1 MGGAWLQALV
11 FSPAAVFLSP
21 RAKNIEDPV
30 TIATPDTVIWH
41 DQMRRAFALAKKGPL
56 VNENP
61 RVGCV
66 LVTDD
71 GVIVAE
77 GFHRGAG
84 FDHAEVD
91 ALTQLKTKGISP
103 AGLTA
108 VVSLEP
114 CRHEGRTPPCAKG
127 LVEAGISRVVYSVS
141 DPGMQSARGAQ
152 YLRDNGVE
160 VIGGVLA
167 EEGVDVVRHWHT
179 ATALGR
185 PFVTVKWAQSLD
197 GRIAASDGTSQW
209 ITSPESRSLVHQ
221 DRSDH
226 GAIVVGTET
235 ALVDDPSLTARD
247 DDGELYTSQPHAVV
261 IGRRDIPASAKL
273 HDHPAGFSHFPTR
286 DVGEVLAQLYSRGIR
301 SCYVEGGATLI
312 AAFVKAGLVDEYHIT
327 MGPMLLGGNKVAI
340 TDIGVSTLDEARH
353 LDIVDFFVTGG
364 DIRIVARP
372 AHHPPQLAKE
382 A

>member
-1 MGGAWLQALV
+1 M
-11 FSPAAVFLSP
+11 PAAVFLSP

-30 TIATPDTVIWH
+30 TPATTNTVIWH

-66 LVTDD
+66 LVTED
-71 GVIVAE
+71 GTIVAE

-84 FDHAEVD
+84 HDHAEVD
-91 ALTQLKTKGISP
+91 ALTMLRAKGIPS

-114 CRHEGRTPPCAKG
+114 CRHEGRTPPCAKA
-127 LVEAGISRVVYSVS
+127 LVEAGIARVVYSVS
-141 DPGMQSARGAQ
+141 DPGGESANGSQ
-152 YLRDNGVE
+152 YLRDHGVE

-167 EEGVDVVRHWHT
+167 DEGVDVVRHWHT
-179 ATALGR
+179 ATTLQR

-209 ITSPESRSLVHQ
+209 ITSPQSRALVHT
-221 DRSDH
+221 DRANH

-235 ALVDDPSLTARD
+235 ALVDDPSLTARE
-247 DDGELYTSQPHAVV
+247 DDGQLYPTQPHAVV
-261 IGRRDIPASAKL
+261 IGMRDIPESAKL
-273 HDHPAGFSHFPTR
+273 HHHPAGVSHFRTH
-286 DVGEVLAQLYSRGIR
+286 DIAKVLTELFSRGIR

-312 AAFVKAGLVDEYHIT
+312 AAFVAAGLVDEFHIT
-327 MGPMLLGGNKVAI
+327 MGPMLLGGDKVAI
-340 TDIGVSTLDEARH
+340 TDIGVSSLTEAVQ
-353 LDIVDFFVTGG
+353 LTITDFFVTGG

-372 AHHPPQLAKE
+372 AHPTPQPAKE

>member
-1 MGGAWLQALV
+1 
-11 FSPAAVFLSP
+11 LSP

-30 TIATPDTVIWH
+30 TIATNETVIWH

-66 LVTDD
+66 LVADD
-71 GVIVAE
+71 GAIVAE

-84 FDHAEVD
+84 RDHAEVD
-91 ALTQLKTKGISP
+91 ALTQLRAKGISSR
-103 AGLTA
+103 GLTA

-127 LVEAGISRVVYSVS
+127 LVDAGISRVVFSVS
-141 DPGMQSARGAQ
+141 DPGGESAEGAK
-152 YLRDNGVE
+152 YLGDNGVE

-167 EEGVDVVRHWHT
+167 DEGLEVIRHWHT

-197 GRIAASDGTSQW
+197 GRLAAQDGTSQW
-209 ITSPESRSLVHQ
+209 ITSPQSRSLVHL
-221 DRSDH
+221 DRSNH

-235 ALVDDPSLTARD
+235 ALVDDPSLTART
-247 DDGELYTSQPHAVV
+247 DDGELHPAQPHAVV
-261 IGRRDIPASAKL
+261 IGLRDIPATARL
-273 HDHPAGFSHFPTR
+273 RDHPGGFSHFRTH
-286 DVGEVLAQLYSRGIR
+286 DVGEVLAELFGRGIR

-312 AAFVKAGLVDEYHIT
+312 AAFVRAELVDEYHIT
-327 MGPMLLGGNKVAI
+327 MGPMLIGGDKVAI
-340 TDIGVSTLDEARH
+340 TDIGVETLGDARH
-353 LDIVDFFVTGG
+353 LDISDLFVTGG

-372 AHHPPQLAKE
+372 ASHTPQPAKE

>member
-1 MGGAWLQALV
+1 MVAGIV
-11 FSPAAVFLSP
+11 FLRAAIFLSP
-21 RAKNIEDPV
+21 RAKNTEDPV
-30 TIATPDTVIWH
+30 TVATDNTVVWH

-71 GVIVAE
+71 GVIIAE

-91 ALTQLKTKGISP
+91 ALTKLRAKGISSE
-103 AGLTA
+103 GLTA

-127 LVEAGISRVVYSVS
+127 LVEAGITRVVFSVS
-141 DPGMQSARGAQ
+141 DPGGKSAKGAQ
-152 YLRDNGVE
+152 YLLDHGVE

-167 EEGVDVVRHWHT
+167 DEGLDVIRHWHT
-179 ATALGR
+179 ATTLGR

-197 GRIAASDGTSQW
+197 GRIAAPDGTSQW
-209 ITSPESRSLVHQ
+209 ITSAESRSLVHV
-221 DRSDH
+221 DRSRH

-235 ALVDDPSLTARD
+235 ALVDDPSLTARTD
-247 DDGELYTSQPHAVV
+247 EGDLYPSQPHAVV
-261 IGRRDIPASAKL
+261 IGMREIPTSAKL
-273 HDHPAGFSHFPTR
+273 HHHPAGFSHFPTH
-286 DVGEVLAQLYSRGIR
+286 DVGAVLAELFSRGIR
-301 SCYVEGGATLI
+301 SCYVEGGATII
-312 AAFVKAGLVDEYHIT
+312 AAFVKAGLVDEYHLT
-327 MGPMLLGGNKVAI
+327 MGPILLGGDKVAI
-340 TDIGVSTLDEARH
+340 TDIGVKTLDEARH

-372 AHHPPQLAKE
+372 AHHTPRLAKE

>member
-1 MGGAWLQALV
+1 MVAGIAFL
-11 FSPAAVFLSP
+11 PAAIFLSP
-21 RAKNIEDPV
+21 RAKTIEEPV
-30 TIATPDTVIWH
+30 TVASYDTIIWH
-41 DQMRRAFALAKKGPL
+41 DQMRRAFALAKKGPM

-71 GVIVAE
+71 GVVVAE

-84 FDHAEVD
+84 NDHAEVD
-91 ALTQLKTKGISP
+91 ALTKLRAKGIPS

-127 LVEAGISRVVYSVS
+127 LVDAGVSRVVYSVS
-141 DPGMQSARGAQ
+141 DPGGQSADGSQ
-152 YLRDNGVE
+152 FLRDSGVE
-160 VIGGVLA
+160 VIGGVLTD
-167 EEGVDVVRHWHT
+167 EGLDVVRHWHT
-179 ATALGR
+179 ATTLGR

-209 ITSPESRSLVHQ
+209 ITSADSRSLVHQ

-235 ALVDDPSLTARD
+235 ALVDDPSLTART
-247 DDGELYTSQPHAVV
+247 DDGDLYPTQPHAVV
-261 IGRRDIPASAKL
+261 IGLRDIPATAKL
-273 HDHPAGFSHFPTR
+273 HQHPGGLSQFQTH
-286 DVGEVLAQLYSRGIR
+286 DVAQVLAELFERGIR

-312 AAFVKAGLVDEYHIT
+312 GAFVRAGLVDEYHIT
-327 MGPMLLGGNKVAI
+327 MGPMLLGGDKVAI
-340 TDIGVSTLDEARH
+340 ADIGASTLGEARH
-353 LDIVDFFVTGG
+353 LTIADLFITGG
-364 DIRIVARP
+364 DIRVVARP
-372 AHHPPQLAKE
+372 ESHTPHAPRE

>member
-1 MGGAWLQALV
+1 M
-11 FSPAAVFLSP
+11 
-21 RAKNIEDPV
+21 
-30 TIATPDTVIWH
+30 TIATNDTVIWH

-71 GVIVAE
+71 GVVVAE

-84 FDHAEVD
+84 NDHAEVD
-91 ALTQLKTKGISP
+91 ALTKLRAKGIP
-103 AGLTA
+103 TNGLTA

-141 DPGMQSARGAQ
+141 DPGGESAEGAK

-160 VIGGVLA
+160 VVGGVLA
-167 EEGVDVVRHWHT
+167 DEGLDVIRHWHT

-197 GRIAASDGTSQW
+197 GRIAATDGTSQW
-209 ITSPESRSLVHQ
+209 ITSPQSRSLVHT
-221 DRSDH
+221 DRSHH

-235 ALVDDPSLTARD
+235 ALVDNPSLTARD
-247 DDGELYTSQPHAVV
+247 DDGELHQTQPHAVV
-261 IGRRDIPASAKL
+261 IGLRDIPAGAKL
-273 HDHPAGFSHFPTR
+273 RQHPAGFSHFRTH
-286 DVGEVLAQLYSRGIR
+286 DVGAVLSELFSRGIR

-312 AAFVKAGLVDEYHIT
+312 AAFVSAGLVDEYHIT

-340 TDIGVSTLDEARH
+340 TDIGVDTLLEARH

-364 DIRIVARP
+364 DIRVVARP
-372 AHHPPQLAKE
+372 AHHTPQAAKE

>member
-1 MGGAWLQALV
+1 MLRA
-11 FSPAAVFLSP
+11 SAAIFLSP
-21 RAKNIEDPV
+21 RAENTEDPV
-30 TIATPDTVIWH
+30 TVATPNTVIWH
-41 DQMRRAFALAKKGPL
+41 DQMRMAFTLAKKGPL

-71 GVIVAE
+71 GVVVAE

-84 FDHAEVD
+84 HDHAEVD
-91 ALTQLKTKGISP
+91 ALTKLRAKGISSQ
-103 AGLTA
+103 GLTA

-114 CRHEGRTPPCAKG
+114 CRHEGRTPPCAKT
-127 LVEAGISRVVYSVS
+127 LVDAGISRVVYSVS
-141 DPGMQSARGAQ
+141 DPGGESAEGAQ

-167 EEGVDVVRHWHT
+167 DEGMEVIRHWHT
-179 ATALGR
+179 ATTHGR

-209 ITSPESRSLVHQ
+209 ITSPDSRELVHQ
-221 DRSDH
+221 DRSNH

-235 ALVDDPSLTARD
+235 ALVDNPSLTARTTTGD
-247 DDGELYTSQPHAVV
+247 LYSTQPHAVV
-261 IGRRDIPASAKL
+261 IGMREIPTTAQL
-273 HDHPAGFSHFPTR
+273 HDHPAGFSHFPTH
-286 DVGEVLAQLYSRGIR
+286 DIVHVLAELFRRGIR

-312 AAFVKAGLVDEYHIT
+312 AAFIRAGVVDEYHIT
-327 MGPMLLGGNKVAI
+327 MGPMLLGGDKVAI
-340 TDIGVSTLDEARH
+340 TDIGVDTLPNAHH
-353 LDIVDFFVTGG
+353 LDIVDMFVTGG
-364 DIRIVARP
+364 DIRVVARP
-372 AHHPPQLAKE
+372 TSTLADQPAKE

>member
-1 MGGAWLQALV
+1 
-11 FSPAAVFLSP
+11 
-21 RAKNIEDPV
+21 V
-30 TIATPDTVIWH
+30 TIATSDTVIWH

-71 GVIVAE
+71 GVVVAE

-84 FDHAEVD
+84 HDHAEVD
-91 ALTQLKTKGISP
+91 ALTKLRAKGIASE
-103 AGLTA
+103 GLTA

-127 LVEAGISRVVYSVS
+127 LVEAGISRVVFSVS
-141 DPGMQSARGAQ
+141 DPGGESAQGAQ

-167 EEGVDVVRHWHT
+167 DEGLDVVRHWHT
-179 ATALGR
+179 ATTLGR

-209 ITSPESRSLVHQ
+209 ITSPESRSLVHT
-221 DRSDH
+221 DRSNH

-247 DDGELYTSQPHAVV
+247 DDGELYPTQPHAVV
-261 IGRRDIPASAKL
+261 IGMRDIPSTAKL
-273 HDHPAGFSHFPTR
+273 HDHPAGFSHFPTH
-286 DVGEVLAQLYSRGIR
+286 DVGAVLAELFSRGIR

-312 AAFVKAGLVDEYHIT
+312 AAFVTAGLADEYHLT
-327 MGPMLLGGNKVAI
+327 MGPILLGGDKVAI
-340 TDIGVSTLDEARH
+340 TDIGVHTLSEARQ
-353 LDIVDFFVTGG
+353 LNIVDLFVTGG

-372 AHHPPQLAKE
+372 ADHTPQPAKE